1 MIRDTEGYS
10 YEVVKCRKQEHKC
23 MASDNERN
31 KDDGDKERV
40 EFIKYLPHARFCD
53 ENCALTIT

>member
-1 MIRDTEGYS
+1 MKWSSVGNRNTNVWHQIMKEIKT
-10 YEVVKCRKQEHKC
+10 
-23 MASDNERN
+23 MAT
-31 KDDGDKERV
+31 KERV